1 MRSKLKT
8 IKLYILSALTAVSI
22 KLFNKYLTI
31 FYFTEFE
38 KYKEDQPDESTLEI
52 IGYIED
58 KIAQGAEVYI
68 HINQDMADN
77 TVGFEFVGGE
87 EEEDELPPH
96 LHLISEDDDKGTL
109 Q

>member
-1 MRSKLKT
+1 MINKLKT
-8 IKLYILSALTAVSI
+8 IKLYILSTLTAISI
-22 KLFNKYLTI
+22 KLFNKYLTL

-38 KYKEDQPDESTLEI
+38 KYREDQPDESTLEI

-68 HINQDMADN
+68 HINQSMADN
-77 TVGFEFVGGE
+77 TIGFEFVGGD
-87 EEEDELPPH
+87 EEDELPPH
-96 LHLISEDDDKGTL
+96 LHLLSEDDDKGTL